1 MPSSSRFALSLV
13 FALGALAF
21 GQQSPLEI
29 WVANEDAA
37 ASASKLAHFAEAEK
51 FLLGNEKLAGTF
63 PPKDARLPRTTLDLA
78 QVLRAEG
85 KYSEALPR
93 YERALQLYTELYGA
107 ESTELADTL
116 NGEAELYKSLND
128 YPHAEPLLEKSL
140 AIRQKLLPPDS
151 ADAAQSKNDLGELY
165 TATEAYDK
173 AEPLLVDA
181 LAVRR
186 KAV

>member
-1 MPSSSRFALSLV
+1 M
-13 FALGALAF
+13 ALGQKTMLD
-21 GQQSPLEI
+21 I
-29 WVANEDAA
+29 WVANEDAG
-37 ASASKLAHFAEAEK
+37 ASASKTAHFAEAEK
-51 FLLGNEKLAGTF
+51 LFLSNEKLAASF
-63 PPKDARLPRTTLDLA
+63 PAKDARLPRTTLDLA

-151 ADAAQSKNDLGELY
+151 ADAGQSKNDLGEL
-165 TATEAYDK
+165 
-173 AEPLLVDA
+173 
-181 LAVRR
+181 
-186 KAV
+186 